1 MAQET
6 EVHEPPARRQASPP
20 QTLTEQTPQVQASPV
35 DTPPMQ
41 TSQPRPPA
49 LSERDLKWREFRSR
63 NPRFRMFLIIG
74 IVVLLVAGFFLW
86 RYFSSYEST
95 DDAQIDGHLNPVS
108 SRVSGHIQKLLV
120 DDNQYVQAGQP
131 LVQIDP
137 SDYQV
142 LVARAEADYD
152 NAVAT
157 ARSAGVNV
165 PITTT
170 STGSQL
176 SSAAAEVVTAEANL
190 LATRQQTEAANAQL
204 VQADANNVKAQN
216 DLARYKQL
224 ISKQEISQQQ
234 YDQAYAAAQAGAA
247 GVDAARAGAA
257 AAQAQVRAAQSRV
270 AQAEANL
277 RAAQT
282 GPQQVAATRS
292 RAQSALALVEQKKA
306 ELNAAKLN
314 LQYTTVIAP
323 VNGFVTNRTAEAGQN
338 IQPGQELMRVV
349 NLDDIWVTANFKET
363 QLRQMRVGQQ
373 VTIHVDTTGKD
384 YKGHMHSIAGASGAI
399 TSLLP
404 PENATGNFVKVVQ
417 RIPVKIIFDR
427 GETKEHVLRP
437 GMSVEPKVWLR

>member
-1 MAQET
+1 M
-6 EVHEPPARRQASPP
+6 
-20 QTLTEQTPQVQASPV
+20 
-35 DTPPMQ
+35 
-41 TSQPRPPA
+41 
-49 LSERDLKWREFRSR
+49 KWREFRSR

-108 SRVSGHIQKLLV
+108 ARVSGHVQKLLV

-137 SDYQV
+137 PDYQV
-142 LVARAEADYD
+142 LVAKAQGDYD

-157 ARSAGVNV
+157 ARAAGVDV

-170 STGSQL
+170 STTSQL
-176 SSAAAEVVTAEANL
+176 SGAAADVETARANL
-190 LATRQQTEAANAQL
+190 LAARQQIDAANAQL

-224 ISKQEISQQQ
+224 VSKQEISQQQ

-247 GVDAARAGAA
+247 VVDAARSGVA
-257 AAQAQVRAAQSRV
+257 AAQQQVKAAQGRV
-270 AQAEANL
+270 ASAEANL
-277 RAAQT
+277 RSAQT
-282 GPQQVAATRS
+282 GPQQVAVIRS

-306 ELNAAKLN
+306 ELDAAKLN
-314 LQYTTVIAP
+314 LQYTTVVSP
-323 VNGFVTNRTAEAGQN
+323 VSGFVTNRTVEAGQN
-338 IQPGQELMRVV
+338 VQPGQELMRII

-363 QLRQMRVGQQ
+363 QLRRMRTNQP
-373 VTIHVDTTGKD
+373 VTIHADTTGKD
-384 YKGHMHSIAGASGAI
+384 YKGHVQSFSGASGAI

-417 RIPVKIIFDR
+417 RIPVKITFET
-427 GETKEHVLRP
+427 GETKAHDLRP